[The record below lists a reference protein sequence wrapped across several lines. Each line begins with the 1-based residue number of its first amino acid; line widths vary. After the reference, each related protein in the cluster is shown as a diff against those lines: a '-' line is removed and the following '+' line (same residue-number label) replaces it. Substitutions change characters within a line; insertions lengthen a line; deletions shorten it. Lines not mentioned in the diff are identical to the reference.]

1 MDGMDGM
8 DKIIDNKGRI
18 RRKKFMIGGG
28 VAVLIIIIIYA
39 FLGSRGSKL
48 NVGIDKISIEP
59 VAYDLF
65 QDYIAIIGTV
75 EPIQTVYL
83 DATEGGR
90 IEDIY
95 LREGA
100 LVKKGDD
107 IMRLSNDNLLLE
119 ISNYETQVSRAIN
132 DLKTLRVN
140 LENQQI
146 NNRSL
151 IVEYYYDMLK
161 LERDYRKNIVL
172 EKDKYISHEEFQM
185 SKENYERKKRLY
197 ELLSKKNYQDSV
209 SIKIQISASEES
221 AESMQ
226 KNLGIIRNRL
236 NKLTIKAPVNGEL
249 ATLNPE
255 LGQVISYGTRIGTV
269 NILDSYKLKAEID
282 EHYISRIKLKLKAF
296 CDFSGKEFQASI
308 SKVYPEVKDGRF
320 SVDLIF
326 NSQVP
331 QEIRIGQTSRIRLE
345 LGESKQALLVSRG
358 GFYQSTGGQWIFVV
372 DKNKKKAV
380 KRNIRIGRQN
390 PKYYEIL
397 EGLEK
402 DENVIV
408 SGYENFGT
416 ADQLILNEN

>member
-296 CDFSGKEFQASI
+296 CDFSGKEFQATI

-358 GFYQSTGGQWIFVV
+358 GFYQSTGGQWIFVA